1 MRIALFIVM
10 MLCLTTH
17 VLAQNGGGVSAD
29 GLAGIR
35 WRIDGQLGLDTARVG
50 YTLRPFTE
58 DMFRWGTSV
67 SFSQSGNTFVSGN
80 SAKCGNDCFITVNG
94 TYGIEQ
100 GNLLRVTVREV
111 TYSDYCPNPK
121 WKAHAKAPMHFQ
133 MTFQSD
139 TLLLTKID

>member
-1 MRIALFIVM
+1 
-10 MLCLTTH
+10 
-17 VLAQNGGGVSAD
+17 
-29 GLAGIR
+29 LAGIE

-94 TYGIEQ
+94 TYAIEH
-100 GNLLRVTVREV
+100 GDLLRITVREV

-121 WKAHAKAPMHFQ
+121 RKPDAKASMHFQ

-139 TLLLTKID
+139 TLLLTKVNSGVGGN

>member
-1 MRIALFIVM
+1 MRTALFIVM
-10 MLCLTTH
+10 MLCLTTY

-35 WRIDGQLGLDTARVG
+35 WRIDGQLGLDTGRIG
-50 YTLRPFTE
+50 YTLRQFTE
-58 DMFRWGTSV
+58 DMFPWGASV

-80 SAKCGNDCFITVNG
+80 SAKCGNDCFITVNR
-94 TYGIEQ
+94 TYAIEQ
-100 GNLLRVTVREV
+100 GNMLQITVREV

-121 WKAHAKAPMHFQ
+121 WKAHAKAPMRFQ

>member
-1 MRIALFIVM
+1 MRTVLFIVM
-10 MLCLTTH
+10 MFCQTAPA
-17 VLAQNGGGVSAD
+17 LAQNGDDVSAD

-35 WRIDGQLGLDTARVG
+35 WRVDGQLGLDTARVC

-94 TYGIEQ
+94 TYVIEQ
-100 GNLLRVTVREV
+100 GDLLRITVKEV
-111 TYSDYCPNPK
+111 AYSQYCPNPK
-121 WKAHAKAPMHFQ
+121 WKAHAKAPMRFQ
-133 MTFQSD
+133 MTFRSD
-139 TLLLTKID
+139 TLLLTQMK